1 MSIMWRILVV
11 ILFVVVLVG
20 LQIWYF
26 IFFPL
31 GFKMT
36 EADFL
41 LALALETISI
51 SSFFI
56 LFPRLASD
64 KTFWRELFNLMPLKC
79 ISRQEVFYQFKQQLE
94 IFHLKTYLW
103 IIFHVVFFTVHV
115 TKLSQICLQLFG
127 ILDIEWLHISWFQL
141 P

>member
-11 ILFVVVLVG
+11 ILVVVVLVG
-20 LQIWYF
+20 IANLILHIFPFGFQNDRGGFLISTGIGNNKYF
-26 IFFPL
+26 I
-31 GFKMT
+31 
-36 EADFL
+36 
-41 LALALETISI
+41 
-51 SSFFI
+51 FFI